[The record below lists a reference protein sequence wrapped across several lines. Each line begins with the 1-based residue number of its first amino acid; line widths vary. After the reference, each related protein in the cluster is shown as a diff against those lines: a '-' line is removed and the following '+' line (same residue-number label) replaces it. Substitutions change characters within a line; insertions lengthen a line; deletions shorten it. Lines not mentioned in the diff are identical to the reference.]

1 MTFGDYAITE
11 AGFGADLGAEKFYD
25 IKCRK
30 AGITP
35 KLTVLVVT
43 ARALKMHGG
52 VPQDKI
58 KEPNLEAL
66 QKGIANMDKHLRNLE
81 SFGQTVL
88 VAFNR
93 YGDDTQEEIDFLRTH
108 CAEKGVAFAVNNAL
122 KDKRLKRWVV
132 SRTTI
137 ASTSRVDTSVGH
149 TTSRNRSPSPVG
161 LLWKWTKAA
170 RISSC

>member
-1 MTFGDYAITE
+1 MAMTFSDYTITE

-52 VPQDKI
+52 VSQDKI

-66 QKGIANMDKHLRNLE
+66 KQGWPI
-81 SFGQTVL
+81 
-88 VAFNR
+88 
-93 YGDDTQEEIDFLRTH
+93 
-108 CAEKGVAFAVNNAL
+108 
-122 KDKRLKRWVV
+122 W
-132 SRTTI
+132 
-137 ASTSRVDTSVGH
+137 
-149 TTSRNRSPSPVG
+149 
-161 LLWKWTKAA
+161 
-170 RISSC
+170 ISICVI